1 MRRIFGLVALL
12 GLVTTTWLA
21 ARAADDKPK
30 HTIKDVMKVAHKGGL
45 MKKVADGNASDD
57 EKKQLVELYESLAA
71 NKPPKGD
78 DADWKTKTDAL
89 LDAAKK
95 VDGKALQK
103 AANCKACHEAH
114 KGS

>member
-1 MRRIFGLVALL
+1 MRKTFSLLAIVAI
-12 GLVTTTWLA
+12 VTTTWLA
-21 ARAADDKPK
+21 AHAADKPK
-30 HTIKDVMKVAHKGGL
+30 HTIKEVMKVAHKGGL

-89 LDAAKK
+89 LTSAKAA
-95 VDGKALQK
+95 DGKTLLK

-114 KGS
+114 KGG